1 MAGASAHTTT
11 RRILDTCAEEMQ
23 MRQLLSTISSDN
35 WAKRSIVK
43 AAGGTELH
51 LGDLA
56 GLSAMLSCPMCKGT
70 LRHPVFLSACTPQH
84 HFFCGEC
91 LANFTR
97 DKDNASQCPVCA
109 THFSHSQIKPDKQ
122 LAGITKLLAGEPV
135 PLPGFEGAGSGCGLG
150 SGSSGGGGGAGG
162 AGGKRKRGGS
172 LSPARG
178 AAAAAAAAASAAA
191 EAGEEASGEASAPAL
206 NEEKERIT
214 FKMVLP
220 LPPGFPNP
228 LSLSADSDA
237 ARACNKKTLIVP
249 YDKTVARN
257 KEYIMEP
264 LAIRNAA
271 AQGIP
276 GFDKSRWALEF
287 SVGGAQEQDRVVLPH
302 GGASLCDEVRAAQ
315 LRTGLTE
322 EASRPKCASAVAG
335 VPPMGTVYVRVLP
348 LGAGRSGGGGGR
360 GCI

>member
-1 MAGASAHTTT
+1 MGSPSARPPQGGAEQQRPAAAG
-11 RRILDTCAEEMQ
+11 
-23 MRQLLSTISSDN
+23 
-35 WAKRSIVK
+35 K
-43 AAGGTELH
+43 AAPCDG
-51 LGDLA
+51 
-56 GLSAMLSCPMCKGT
+56 P
-70 LRHPVFLSACTPQH
+70 
-84 HFFCGEC
+84 
-91 LANFTR
+91 
-97 DKDNASQCPVCA
+97 
-109 THFSHSQIKPDKQ
+109 
-122 LAGITKLLAGEPV
+122 
-135 PLPGFEGAGSGCGLG
+135 
-150 SGSSGGGGGAGG
+150 
-162 AGGKRKRGGS
+162 
-172 LSPARG
+172 
-178 AAAAAAAAASAAA
+178 
-191 EAGEEASGEASAPAL
+191 
-206 NEEKERIT
+206 KERIT

-348 LGAGRSGGGGGR
+348 LGAGR
-360 GCI
+360 

>member
-1 MAGASAHTTT
+1 MASVTNHAAT
-11 RRILDTCAEEMQ
+11 RAVLDTCSDETQ
-23 MRQLLSTISSDN
+23 MHKLLAAISRDN
-35 WAKRSIVK
+35 WAQRSI
-43 AAGGTELH
+43 ARGAGGTALH

-56 GLSAMLSCPMCKGT
+56 GLRAMLSCPMCKGT
-70 LRHPVFLSACTPQH
+70 LRKPVFLSACTPQH
-84 HFFCGEC
+84 HFFCEEC
-91 LANFTR
+91 LLTFSR
-97 DKDNASQCPVCA
+97 DMDNASKCPVCA

-150 SGSSGGGGGAGG
+150 SGSSGGGGGGGG

-220 LPPGFPNP
+220 LPPGFPPYP
-228 LSLSADSDA
+228 LAPKTSAGAPHGDA
-237 ARACNKKTLIVP
+237 SARCNKCTLRVP
-249 YDKTVARN
+249 YSRTVLRN
-257 KEYIMEP
+257 KEYILDPM
-264 LAIRNAA
+264 ATRTAA

-276 GFDKSRWALEF
+276 GFDKTKWTMEF
-287 SVGGAQEQDRVVLPH
+287 SVGGALEQDRVLLPH
-302 GGASLCDEVRAAQ
+302 NGPSLCDALRAAMLQ
-315 LRTGLTE
+315 TGQAE
-322 EASRPKCASAVAG
+322 EANRPRCASMAQGA
-335 VPPMGTVYVRVLP
+335 PAMGTVYVRVQP
-348 LGAGRSGGGGGR
+348 LGTS
-360 GCI
+360 

>member
-109 THFSHSQIKPDKQ
+109 THYSHSQIKEDKQ
-122 LAGITKLLAGEPV
+122 LAGITKLLAGAPV
-135 PLPGFEGAGSGCGLG
+135 PLPGSEAAVGSSAGGPWVGAGKRKREAG
-150 SGSSGGGGGAGG
+150 SPAAGGGSGGGGSAGAG
-162 AGGKRKRGGS
+162 A
-172 LSPARG
+172 PAPAP
-178 AAAAAAAAASAAA
+178 AAAK
-191 EAGEEASGEASAPAL
+191 AL
-206 NEEKERIT
+206 RERIT
-214 FKMVLP
+214 FRIEMP
-220 LPPGFPNP
+220 LPDDFPNP
-228 LSLSADSDA
+228 FGAPYA
-237 ARACNKKTLIVP
+237 NKKILIVP
-249 YDKTVARN
+249 YSQTVAKN
-257 KEYIMEP
+257 KDYLLDVMAARAAPMLGVEGYDRSQWRVELYVGKSTQARVQ
-264 LAIRNAA
+264 LAEEGVSVCEALRRALRDTGQLEALKREKGASGVAVKHEGAANAA
-271 AQGIP
+271 PQVA
-276 GFDKSRWALEF
+276 AL
-287 SVGGAQEQDRVVLPH
+287 
-302 GGASLCDEVRAAQ
+302 
-315 LRTGLTE
+315 
-322 EASRPKCASAVAG
+322 
-335 VPPMGTVYVRVLP
+335 GTIFIKIHRK
-348 LGAGRSGGGGGR
+348 
-360 GCI
+360 